1 MNSQEIL
8 EIVQK
13 QKAYFK
19 TGVTLPVAFRLA
31 MLKKLYNVIKKY
43 EKEITFALTQDL
55 GKSDFEGFMCEV
67 GLSLTEISYMI
78 KHIKKFAKEKT
89 VITPL
94 AQFASRSYKKPTPY
108 GNVLIMSPWNYPF
121 LLTIEP
127 LANALAAGNTAVVK
141 PSAYSPAT
149 SSVIAKILSECFDSE
164 YVALVT
170 GGRQENAALLEKGVA

>member
-19 TGVTLPVAFRLA
+19 TGVTLPVSFRIE
-31 MLKKLYNVIKKY
+31 MLKKLYAVIKKY
-43 EKEITFALTQDL
+43 ETEITSALTQDL

-67 GLSLTEISYMI
+67 GLSLTEITHMI
-78 KHIKKFAKEKT
+78 KHVKEFAKEKT
-89 VITPL
+89 VRTPL

-127 LANALAAGNTAVVK
+127 LANAIAAGNTAIVK

-149 SSVIAKILSECFDSE
+149 SSIIEKIM
-164 YVALVT
+164 V
-170 GGRQENAALLEKGVA
+170 